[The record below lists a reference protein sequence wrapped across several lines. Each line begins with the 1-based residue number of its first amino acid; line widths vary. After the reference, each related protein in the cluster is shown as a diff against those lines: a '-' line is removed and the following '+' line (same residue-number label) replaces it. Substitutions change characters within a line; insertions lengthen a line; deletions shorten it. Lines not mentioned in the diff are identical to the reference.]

1 MPEQIEAIT
10 GRRLRTPYRSMITA
24 QAAHLP
30 EVYAAKEQRQYQEE
44 AAGMRA
50 RELTLA
56 KESQEIQQEQT
67 KRATALQAV
76 GTGAMIGA
84 YAASPAGG
92 VGILGG
98 AAIGGAVGFAGWA
111 ISEYF

>member
-30 EVYAAKEQRQYQEE
+30 EVYAAKEAREYQEE

-56 KESQEIQQEQT
+56 EESQEVQQEQVR
-67 KRATALQAV
+67 RATALQAV
-76 GTGAMIGA
+76 STGAMTGAYVGGVKGAVIGA
-84 YAASPAGG
+84 GIGLAAWG
-92 VGILGG
+92 V
-98 AAIGGAVGFAGWA
+98 
-111 ISEYF
+111 SEYFG